1 VVHCQESWLA
11 FAPCPSC
18 PASLAAVIVV
28 QTVSKETGS
37 DLVCPCRMRHI
48 LLWRRPRWPHR
59 LDANQSEPSLN
70 CRCLPVVVNHWL
82 CATPRRPPA
91 ALRATACVP
100 TCPSR
105 MGVRD
110 QQASASLSF
119 TT

>member
-1 VVHCQESWLA
+1 MAFGVKKSALA
-11 FAPCPSC
+11 ECAIFSC
-18 PASLAAVIVV
+18 GAA
-28 QTVSKETGS
+28 
-37 DLVCPCRMRHI
+37 
-48 LLWRRPRWPHR
+48 RWPHR

-82 CATPRRPPA
+82 CATPPTPPA

-110 QQASASLSF
+110 QQASASL
-119 TT
+119 